1 MIAQDGR
8 LSRPRCR
15 QRFRTSAEHWTFLM
29 VPMILLQITVDRLR
43 LMVPRFLKQ
52 DPERAESYC
61 LGRIT
66 LCYEATPDDEAELN
80 LALHEDEGGAL
91 APASLHVCCAAPL
104 LATPAEASE

>member
-1 MIAQDGR
+1 MHVHIHISCIQD
-8 LSRPRCR
+8 
-15 QRFRTSAEHWTFLM
+15 
-29 VPMILLQITVDRLR
+29 
-43 LMVPRFLKQ
+43 FLKQ